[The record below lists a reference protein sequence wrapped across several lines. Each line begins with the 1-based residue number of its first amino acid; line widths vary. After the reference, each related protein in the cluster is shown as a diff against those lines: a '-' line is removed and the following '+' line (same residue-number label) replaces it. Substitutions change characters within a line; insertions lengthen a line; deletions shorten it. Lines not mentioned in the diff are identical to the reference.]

1 MADAEGRVRRGE
13 RCGLRTGLGGML
25 DVEREEMGF
34 QAVRSCGLGDGD
46 QLSGPASPAALR
58 GTVAFRLPRKH
69 S

>member
-1 MADAEGRVRRGE
+1 
-13 RCGLRTGLGGML
+13 ML